1 MNDSKNGIDNFTE
14 EIRKALS
21 GLEFE
26 ALTAVQQEVIP
37 LVLAQQDVIVTAQTG
52 SGKTA
57 AFGIP
62 VCEKIAVGQKNPQ
75 VLVLAPTREL
85 AVQIKQDMANIG
97 RFKKIR
103 CAAVFG
109 RYSME
114 AQKRELAQRVHVI
127 VGTPGRTLDHINKA
141 NIKLDEIRYLVIDE
155 ADKLLEMGFIEQVEA
170 IINLLPAART
180 TLLFSAT
187 MPERIAAICSKYMRQ
202 PVRVEVAPAQPQD
215 QRIRQSYCEVAEQ
228 EKLELLHKLLF
239 TIQPNNA
246 LLFCNTREKADA
258 VAQSL
263 QKVLISCESLHGG
276 LEQRE
281 RLQRMERFKRGEIRL
296 LAATDVAARGVHVD
310 ELELVVNIDFPLDK
324 ETYVHRIGRAG
335 RNGNEGMAITFCSA
349 QDSPALAALEDYL
362 GYNIVRRD
370 VPSAVEAAAGKAGY
384 AASGSL
390 RHEAKSAS
398 SGQLNNG
405 ITRIRISAGKKK
417 KMRAGDI
424 VGAVSQIA
432 GISATDIGIIDIQE
446 ACSYVEIHGEKGNLV
461 LAALPSTKIKGKIY
475 SSKQVPCCK

>member
-1 MNDSKNGIDNFTE
+1 MNDRKNGMYDLTE

-26 ALTAVQQEVIP
+26 ALTAVQQRVIP
-37 LVLAQQDVIVTAQTG
+37 LVLDQKDVIVTAQTG

-62 VCEKIAVGQKNPQ
+62 VCEKIAVEQKNPQ

-85 AVQIKQDMANIG
+85 AVQIKQDIANIG

-127 VGTPGRTLDHINKA
+127 VGTPGRTLDHINKG
-141 NIKLDEIRYLVIDE
+141 NIRLDEIRYLVIDE

-170 IINLLPAART
+170 IIDLLPAART

-187 MPERIAAICSKYMRQ
+187 MPEGIAAICSKYMKH
-202 PVRVEVAPAQPQD
+202 PVRVEVDPAQPQE

-228 EKLELLHKLLF
+228 EKLELLYKLLY

-263 QKVLISCESLHGG
+263 QTLFLCESLHGG

-281 RLQRMERFKRGEIRL
+281 RLQTMERFKRGEIRF

-310 ELELVVNIDFPLDK
+310 DLELVVNVDFPLDK

-335 RNGNEGMAITFCSA
+335 RNGNEGVAITFCSA
-349 QDSPALAALEDYL
+349 QDSAALAALEDYL
-362 GYNIVRRD
+362 GYNIIRRD
-370 VPSAVEAAAGKAGY
+370 VPSEAEAAAGKAGY
-384 AASGSL
+384 AARSSL
-390 RHEAKSAS
+390 RHEFKSAKNE
-398 SGQLNNG
+398 QLNNG
-405 ITRIRISAGKKK
+405 ITRIRINAGKKK
-417 KMRAGDI
+417 KMRPGDI
-424 VGAVSQIA
+424 VGAVTQIA
-432 GISATDIGIIDIQE
+432 GISAADIGIIDIQE
-446 ACSYVEIHGEKGNLV
+446 TCSYVEIHGEKGSLV

-475 SSKQVPCCK
+475 SSKQVPC